1 MPGRRYLRDE
11 DERLANGRMIVS
23 SNEEASY
30 IHRVECVNFV
40 LSGMP
45 PSEVS
50 LYVPESKNTITSRVK
65 TADGQGFDALHTK
78 KQTGRPSKLGAEQMN
93 KTGKMI
99 WRSMSA
105 MYGMVRVSQALS
117 QCSV

>member
-1 MPGRRYLRDE
+1 
-11 DERLANGRMIVS
+11 
-23 SNEEASY
+23 
-30 IHRVECVNFV
+30 
-40 LSGMP
+40 MP

-78 KQTGRPSKLGAEQMN
+78 KQAGRPSKLGAEQTN